1 MIIEQVREQMPLA
14 TGAVVKMLRQGN
26 NYKMIAIGLKKGAVL
41 KEHKTNVPATLIVTE
56 GNVTYNEHERSVNLK
71 SDADF
76 EIPINVLHSLL
87 ALEDSICLL
96 IQG

>member
-1 MIIEQVREQMPLA
+1 MIIEQVREQMALA
-14 TGAVVKMLRQGN
+14 TGPVVKILKQSDS
-26 NYKMIAIGLKKGAVL
+26 YKMMVIGLKKDAVL
-41 KEHKTNVPATLIVTE
+41 KEHKTAIPARLIVTE
-56 GNVTYNEHERSVNLK
+56 GNVLYKENERSVDLK
-71 SDADF
+71 RDADF

>member
-1 MIIEQVREQMPLA
+1 MIIEQVRGQMPLA
-14 TGAVVKMLRQGN
+14 TGPIVKILKQGSH
-26 NYKMIAIGLKKGAVL
+26 YKVIAIGLKKGTVL
-41 KEHKTNVPATLIVTE
+41 KEHKTAVPATLIVTE
-56 GNVTYNEHERSVNLK
+56 GSVLYKEHERSVELK
-71 SDADF
+71 RDTDF

>member
-14 TGAVVKMLRQGN
+14 KGPVVKILKQSD
-26 NYKMIAIGLKKGAVL
+26 NYKMMVIGLKKGSVL
-41 KEHKTNVPATLIVTE
+41 KEHKTAVPARLIITE
-56 GNVTYNEHERSVNLK
+56 GHVTYNEHERAVDLK
-71 SDADF
+71 RDADF
-76 EIPINVLHSLL
+76 EIPVNVPHSLL

>member
-1 MIIEQVREQMPLA
+1 MIIEQVREQIPSA
-14 TGAVVKMLRQGN
+14 TGPVVKILKQSDS
-26 NYKMIAIGLKKGAVL
+26 YKMMVIGLKKGAVL
-41 KEHKTNVPATLIVTE
+41 KEHKTAVPARLIVTE
-56 GNVTYNEHERSVNLK
+56 GNVTYNEDERSVELK
-71 SDADF
+71 RDADF

>member
-1 MIIEQVREQMPLA
+1 MPLA
-14 TGAVVKMLRQGN
+14 AGPVVKILKQGN
-26 NYKMIAIGLKKGAVL
+26 SYKVIAIGLKKGAVL
-41 KEHKTNVPATLIVTE
+41 KEHKTAVPATLIVTE
-56 GNVTYNEHERSVNLK
+56 GSVLYKEHERSVELK
-71 SDADF
+71 RDTDF

>member
-1 MIIEQVREQMPLA
+1 MQSA
-14 TGAVVKMLRQGN
+14 TGPVVKVLRQGN
-26 NYKMIAIGLKKGAVL
+26 SYKMMVIGLKKGVVL
-41 KEHKTNVPATLIVTE
+41 KEHKTAVPATLIVTE
-56 GNVTYNEHERSVNLK
+56 GNVLYKEHERSVDLRH
-71 SDADF
+71 DADF